1 MAYSSFEELEVWRR
15 SCDLTVRIYDELR
28 SCRDY
33 GLRDQM
39 TRAAVSIA
47 SNIAEGAERDSKAE
61 FIRYLHIAKGS
72 AAELRTQIYIAC
84 RVGILSEQEQDQI
97 VDELKRISSMI
108 HGLIKSINGLIKSIK
123 RTS

>member
-15 SCDLTVRIYDELR
+15 SCDLTVRIYDELK

-47 SNIAEGAERDSKAE
+47 SNIAEGAERDSREGQRPNGPNCGRTEADLQHDSRIDK
-61 FIRYLHIAKGS
+61 IHKTHVLNYLK
-72 AAELRTQIYIAC
+72 
-84 RVGILSEQEQDQI
+84 
-97 VDELKRISSMI
+97 LK
-108 HGLIKSINGLIKSIK
+108 
-123 RTS
+123 T